1 MDKCRTMTSLNKLC
15 VWMKILTQNISVWI
29 SKSNINTG
37 FVDRYHDDTDH
48 KVALVSRNYIG
59 KIEEK
64 EDELGMYLNF
74 SSMLYAL
81 LEVTRLK

>member
-1 MDKCRTMTSLNKLC
+1 M
-15 VWMKILTQNISVWI
+15 QNISFWI
-29 SKSNINTG
+29 PNSTINAG
-37 FVDRYHDDTDH
+37 FLDRYHDDTDH

-81 LEVTRLK
+81 LELHVWNNFSLLM

>member
-1 MDKCRTMTSLNKLC
+1 
-15 VWMKILTQNISVWI
+15 MKILMQNISFWI
-29 SKSNINTG
+29 LNSNINTG
-37 FVDRYHDDTDH
+37 FLDRYHDDTDH

-81 LEVTRLK
+81 LELHVWNNFSLLM